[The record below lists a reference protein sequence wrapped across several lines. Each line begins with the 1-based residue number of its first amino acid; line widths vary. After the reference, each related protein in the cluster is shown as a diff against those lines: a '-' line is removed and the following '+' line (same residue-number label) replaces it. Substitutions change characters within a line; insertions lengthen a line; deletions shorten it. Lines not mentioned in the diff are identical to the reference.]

1 MSKIYTLTAAEIS
14 DKVCELALTAN
25 MYLPEDVAES
35 LKKARAAEKLERAQ
49 SLYDEIIQKRG
60 TGRGEIYA
68 DMPRLRHGRAVH

>member
-49 SLYDEIIQKRG
+49 SLYAKYQKRG